1 MKRNLVCTLI
11 LALSSA
17 FVLRAQSFPNER
29 VQFVKTWQQ
38 MVTDEAA
45 QSYLKGDFSQQ
56 IKGSLLNET
65 QFKKLVDN
73 CNQLQKKEV
82 PVYPDIYAY
91 LQASILLIE
100 KKVSADLSSPWQ
112 QYVNDYAT
120 EPDEKLTNF
129 LLFSVDFFRDFSFY
143 KEANF
148 RWTSSGGTVAWQS
161 GKSLQLQLQNVNLKC
176 FYFNKDGNQDSI
188 VVYQTSGLFDVQTK
202 KWVGKAGTITWEKAG
217 LAKNETFAVLKN
229 YKCDFNTAKLKA
241 DSVALTTPY
250 FSTPIWGKLTDLTYI
265 DLTEN
270 EAAPKFS
277 SYEQRL
283 KIANLRDQIDYEGSF
298 ALNGPDFSGK
308 GTANNPAKL
317 IFKRG
322 SKPLFEISADGFEMS
337 PKQILARDAKA
348 VMRYKNGDS
357 ISIQQCFFTFD
368 ESQQLLRL
376 AASQKGTDYFPFID
390 NYFKVY
396 CYAPIL
402 NWKKGSPE
410 PFFTFD
416 VGTAQERKTARFES
430 MDYFDASLYGKFSG
444 VGGQHPF
451 IQLAGLA
458 TAQGKTLFTEGEL
471 ANALKKTI
479 DQVKPLFVD
488 LAAAGFL
495 IADPKQ
501 KKWLLSP
508 KLLAYA
514 AASQGTSDFDNLRIE
529 SDLRKSK
536 EQAYANIQLD
546 QQVMYIRE
554 VQQIVLSASQQVRIF
569 PDTTLVTLLQ
579 NRDIVFSGLLQA
591 GKCEI
596 YSKQAKFEYDNFLV
610 NLYTTQET
618 KLRVKPL
625 RKEDGTSSIEMLS
638 AIKGIRG
645 TVHIDLPSNKSGKV
659 ASNGRFPY
667 LSTVAP
673 SFVYYNDKQI
683 LKGAYDSTRF
693 YYELAVFELDSL
705 DNFSEQSLQLNGQ
718 LVSAGIFPRLNEPI
732 RIMNDY
738 SFGFITAAPTEGL
751 AFYETSSRYKN
762 QIYLSNNG
770 LQGSGTIEFLHTTA
784 ISKKLTFLPD
794 SAIGLV
800 QFSAPVRSAGVRYPV
815 ASAQKAYMSYQPKK
829 VSMKIASYGDELLTL
844 FAENAALDGE
854 ITINQKGMT
863 GKGAF
868 FYKDAQLTAQDFQFT
883 DLDVR
888 SDNAAFALRNRFSSY
903 GENPLAIQSDE
914 MKAHLSFE
922 TRVGEFISNG
932 TKRIMFPANEYY
944 CQMDKFNWFMDAET
958 LDFKKN
964 KGGETTFESGAD
976 LTKNNFYSTAVKQD
990 SLQFKSLSAKYDL
1003 KTQLIVCDAVDFIQV
1018 GDARIFPDSSRVR
1031 IRKAAAMDSL
1041 KNARVLANYITKF
1054 HSFEQANIQIAG
1066 RFAYNGNGLYPYYDR
1081 DSVRTTIQMAKI
1093 AYEQTKTIA
1102 EGLVPEKTSFQLSP
1116 EFAYFGKVRVEA
1128 SHPGLMLDGSTKLA
1142 HPCQYNKSWM
1152 SFKDTVLA
1160 KQIQIPIS
1168 DSPKDAMGRN
1178 LAVGFVWR
1186 ETERKDSLRIYPAF
1200 LSVKEGPQDPS
1211 VFSAAGYI
1219 QYNVER
1225 KQFELGSKAR
1235 LERTDSLSNLLVLD
1249 AETCELAGY
1258 GAINLGIETG
1268 EFKVDLYGKIAY
1280 DRNLNKTRISAN
1292 AKVQIPLDNSIL
1304 NTMADQFKASENA
1317 TEWGMKKPIYGLRN
1331 SLSYWSNAKE
1341 AQEVF
1346 KDFDEEKL
1354 KKMPAGLQQTF
1365 ILSGLVL
1372 ESFGSD
1378 KPTSKK
1384 NDKGLIATS
1393 QTVGLISINGQAINQ
1408 PVELTQCYV
1417 QCFSDQCN
1425 PSLIWELQTFDN
1437 TRYVLSYEQD
1447 KKDGLLSFY
1456 SSDKAVLGAIENIKA
1471 EKRQSKNFK
1480 YEPIDETAAS
1490 AILAKLRSYLL
1501 NK

>member
-1 MKRNLVCTLI
+1 MKRNFVYTFVF
-11 LALSSA
+11 SFVTA
-17 FVLRAQSFPNER
+17 FLLQAQSFPNER

-38 MVTDEAA
+38 LVTDEAA
-45 QSYLKGDFSQQ
+45 QNYLKGDFSQQ

-82 PVYPDIYAY
+82 PVFPDIYAY
-91 LQASILLIE
+91 MQASITIIE
-100 KKVSADLSSPWQ
+100 KKVSTDLAGPWQ
-112 QYVNDYAT
+112 QYVNEYAT

-143 KEANF
+143 KEANY
-148 RWTSSGGTVAWQS
+148 RWTCSGGAVEWQS
-161 GKSLQLQLQNVNLKC
+161 GKTLQLKLQNVNLKC
-176 FYFNKDGNQDSI
+176 YYFTKEGNQDSI
-188 VVYQTSGLFDVQTK
+188 VVYQTSGLFDVQSK
-202 KWVGKAGTITWEKAG
+202 KWVGNAGTVTWEKVG
-217 LAKNETFAVLKN
+217 LAKNQTYAVLKN
-229 YKCDFNTAKLKA
+229 YKCDFNSAKLKA

-250 FSTPIWGKLTDLTYI
+250 FSTPIWGKLTDLTYL
-265 DLTEN
+265 DLNEN
-270 EAAPKFS
+270 ESAPKFS

-283 KIANLRDQIDYEGSF
+283 KIANLRDQIDYDGSF
-298 ALNGPDFSGK
+298 MLNGADFLGK

-322 SKPLFEISADGFEMS
+322 GKPLFEISADGFEMS
-337 PKQILARDAKA
+337 PKQIVARDAKA

-357 ISIQQCFFTFD
+357 ISIQECFFTFD
-368 ESQQLLRL
+368 ETQQLLRL
-376 AASQKGTDYFPFID
+376 AASQKGTNYFPFID

-396 CYAPIL
+396 AYAPIL
-402 NWKKGSPE
+402 NWKKGSPD
-410 PFFTFD
+410 PYYTFD
-416 VGTAQERKTARFES
+416 VGTAQERKLAHFES

-451 IQLAGLA
+451 TQLAALA

-514 AASQGTSDFDNLRIE
+514 AASQGASDYDNLRIE

-554 VQQIVLSASQQVRIF
+554 VQQIVLSATQQVNIF
-569 PDTTLVTLLQ
+569 PDTTLVTLLE

-596 YSKQAKFEYDNFLV
+596 LSKQAKFEYENFLV

-625 RKEDGTSSIEMLS
+625 RKEDGTAPIEMLS
-638 AIKGIRG
+638 SLKGVRG
-645 TVHIDLPSNKSGKV
+645 TVHIDLPNNKSGKV
-659 ASNGRFPY
+659 ASNSRFPY
-667 LSTVAP
+667 LSTAAP
-673 SFVYYNDKQI
+673 AYVYYNDKKI

-693 YYELAVFELDSL
+693 YYEVAIFELDSL
-705 DNFSEQSLQLNGQ
+705 DNFAEQSLKLNGQ
-718 LVSAGIFPRLNEPI
+718 LISAGIFPRLNEPI

-738 SFGFITAAPTEGL
+738 SFGFITGAPAEGL

-800 QFSAPVRSAGVRYPV
+800 QFAAPVRSSGVRYPV
-815 ASAQKAYMSYQPKK
+815 ASAEKAYMSYQPKK

-844 FAENAALDGE
+844 FAENAALSGE

-976 LTKNNFYSTAVKQD
+976 LTKNNFYSTAVNQD

-1018 GDARIFPDSSRVR
+1018 GDARIFPDSSRVK

-1041 KNARVLANYITKF
+1041 NNAKVLANYITKF
-1054 HSFEQANIQIAG
+1054 HRFEQANIHIDG
-1066 RFAYNGNGLYPYYDR
+1066 RFAYSGNGWYPYYDR

-1093 AYEQTKTIA
+1093 GYEQTKTVA
-1102 EGLVPEKTSFQLSP
+1102 EGNVSEKASFQLSP
-1116 EFAYFGKVRVEA
+1116 EFAYYGKVRVEA

-1152 SFKDTVLA
+1152 AFKDTVIA
-1160 KQIQIPIS
+1160 KQIQIPILEN
-1168 DSPKDAMGRN
+1168 PKDAAGRN

-1211 VFSAAGYI
+1211 VFSASGYI
-1219 QYNVER
+1219 QYNVAR

-1235 LERTDSLSNLLVLD
+1235 LDRTDSLSNLLVLD
-1249 AETCELAGY
+1249 AETCELAGF

-1280 DRNLNKTRISAN
+1280 DRTINKTRISAN

-1378 KPTSKK
+1378 KPSAKK
-1384 NDKGLIATS
+1384 NDKGLLSAA

-1456 SSDKAVLGAIENIKA
+1456 SSDKAVLTAIENIKA

>member
-1 MKRNLVCTLI
+1 
-11 LALSSA
+11 
-17 FVLRAQSFPNER
+17 
-29 VQFVKTWQQ
+29 
-38 MVTDEAA
+38 
-45 QSYLKGDFSQQ
+45 
-56 IKGSLLNET
+56 
-65 QFKKLVDN
+65 
-73 CNQLQKKEV
+73 
-82 PVYPDIYAY
+82 
-91 LQASILLIE
+91 
-100 KKVSADLSSPWQ
+100 
-112 QYVNDYAT
+112 
-120 EPDEKLTNF
+120 
-129 LLFSVDFFRDFSFY
+129 
-143 KEANF
+143 
-148 RWTSSGGTVAWQS
+148 
-161 GKSLQLQLQNVNLKC
+161 
-176 FYFNKDGNQDSI
+176 
-188 VVYQTSGLFDVQTK
+188 
-202 KWVGKAGTITWEKAG
+202 
-217 LAKNETFAVLKN
+217 
-229 YKCDFNTAKLKA
+229 
-241 DSVALTTPY
+241 
-250 FSTPIWGKLTDLTYI
+250 
-265 DLTEN
+265 
-270 EAAPKFS
+270 
-277 SYEQRL
+277 
-283 KIANLRDQIDYEGSF
+283 
-298 ALNGPDFSGK
+298 
-308 GTANNPAKL
+308 
-317 IFKRG
+317 
-322 SKPLFEISADGFEMS
+322 
-337 PKQILARDAKA
+337 
-348 VMRYKNGDS
+348 
-357 ISIQQCFFTFD
+357 
-368 ESQQLLRL
+368 
-376 AASQKGTDYFPFID
+376 
-390 NYFKVY
+390 
-396 CYAPIL
+396 
-402 NWKKGSPE
+402 
-410 PFFTFD
+410 
-416 VGTAQERKTARFES
+416 
-430 MDYFDASLYGKFSG
+430 
-444 VGGQHPF
+444 
-451 IQLAGLA
+451 
-458 TAQGKTLFTEGEL
+458 
-471 ANALKKTI
+471 
-479 DQVKPLFVD
+479 
-488 LAAAGFL
+488 
-495 IADPKQ
+495 
-501 KKWLLSP
+501 
-508 KLLAYA
+508 
-514 AASQGTSDFDNLRIE
+514 
-529 SDLRKSK
+529 
-536 EQAYANIQLD
+536 
-546 QQVMYIRE
+546 
-554 VQQIVLSASQQVRIF
+554 
-569 PDTTLVTLLQ
+569 
-579 NRDIVFSGLLQA
+579 
-591 GKCEI
+591 
-596 YSKQAKFEYDNFLV
+596 
-610 NLYTTQET
+610 
-618 KLRVKPL
+618 
-625 RKEDGTSSIEMLS
+625 
-638 AIKGIRG
+638 
-645 TVHIDLPSNKSGKV
+645 
-659 ASNGRFPY
+659 
-667 LSTVAP
+667 
-673 SFVYYNDKQI
+673 
-683 LKGAYDSTRF
+683 
-693 YYELAVFELDSL
+693 
-705 DNFSEQSLQLNGQ
+705 
-718 LVSAGIFPRLNEPI
+718 
-732 RIMNDY
+732 
-738 SFGFITAAPTEGL
+738 
-751 AFYETSSRYKN
+751 
-762 QIYLSNNG
+762 
-770 LQGSGTIEFLHTTA
+770 
-784 ISKKLTFLPD
+784 
-794 SAIGLV
+794 
-800 QFSAPVRSAGVRYPV
+800 
-815 ASAQKAYMSYQPKK
+815 
-829 VSMKIASYGDELLTL
+829 
-844 FAENAALDGE
+844 
-854 ITINQKGMT
+854 
-863 GKGAF
+863 
-868 FYKDAQLTAQDFQFT
+868 
-883 DLDVR
+883 
-888 SDNAAFALRNRFSSY
+888 
-903 GENPLAIQSDE
+903 
-914 MKAHLSFE
+914 
-922 TRVGEFISNG
+922 
-932 TKRIMFPANEYY
+932 MFPANEYY

-1018 GDARIFPDSSRVR
+1018 GDARIFPDSSRVK

-1054 HSFEQANIQIAG
+1054 HSFEQANIQIEG
-1066 RFAYNGNGLYPYYDR
+1066 RFAYKGNGMYPYFDR

-1102 EGLVPEKTSFQLSP
+1102 EGVVPEKTSFQLSP

-1168 DSPKDAMGRN
+1168 ESPKDAMGRN

-1354 KKMPAGLQQTF
+1354 KKMPAGLQQSF

>member
-1 MKRNLVCTLI
+1 MKNIVQI
-11 LALSSA
+11 AIVLALTG
-17 FVLRAQSFPNER
+17 AQALYAQTFPNER
-29 VQFVKTWQQ
+29 DKFVKTWQQ
-38 MVTDEAA
+38 LVTDEAA
-45 QSYLKGDFSQQ
+45 LAYLKADFTQQ
-56 IKGSLLNET
+56 IKGSLLNES

-73 CNQLQKKEV
+73 CNSLAKKEV
-82 PVYPDIYAY
+82 PTFPDIYHFMK
-91 LQASILLIE
+91 ASIAIVE
-100 KKVSADLSSPWQ
+100 RKVNPSLANPWT
-112 QYVNDYAT
+112 QYVFDYAAS
-120 EPDEKLTNF
+120 PDDKLSTF
-129 LLFSVDFFRDFSFY
+129 LQFSVDFFQDFSLF
-143 KEANF
+143 KDANY
-148 RWTSSGGTVAWQS
+148 RWTTSGGTVEWFEA
-161 GKSLQLQLQNVNLKC
+161 KTLQIKVQQANLKC
-176 FYFNKDGNQDSI
+176 YYFTKQGNQDSI
-188 VVYQTSGLFDVQTK
+188 VVYQTSGVFDVQSK
-202 KWVGKAGTITWEKAG
+202 KWVGASGTVNWEKAR
-217 LAKNETFAVLKN
+217 LPKSETYAVLKN
-229 YKCDFNTAKLKA
+229 YKCDFNAAKLKA
-241 DSVALTTPY
+241 DSVLLTTPY
-250 FSTPIWGKLTDLTYI
+250 FSTPILGRLTDLTYM
-265 DLTEN
+265 DLTEQ

-283 KIANLRDQIDYEGSF
+283 KIINLREQMDYDGSF
-298 ALNGPDFSGK
+298 TLNGADFIGK
-308 GTANNPAKL
+308 GTASNPAKL

-322 SKPLFEISADGFEMS
+322 GKALFEISADGFEMS
-337 PKQILARDAKA
+337 PQQIVARDAKA

-357 ISIQQCFFTFD
+357 ISIQECFFTFD
-368 ESQQLLRL
+368 ETQQLLRL
-376 AASQKGTDYFPFID
+376 AAGQKGTEYFPFID

-410 PFFTFD
+410 PYFTFD
-416 VGTAQERKTARFES
+416 VGTAQERKMARFES
-430 MDYFDASLYGKFSG
+430 MDYFDANLYGKFSG
-444 VGGQHPF
+444 VGGVHPF
-451 IQLAGLA
+451 NQLANLA
-458 TAQGKTLFTEGEL
+458 SETGKTLFTEGEL
-471 ANALKKTI
+471 ANAMKKTI

-495 IADPKQ
+495 IAEPKQ
-501 KKWLLSP
+501 KKWLVSQ

-514 AASQGTSDFDNLRIE
+514 AASQGATDFDNLRIE

-536 EQAYANIQLD
+536 EQAYATIQLD
-546 QQVMYIRE
+546 QQVLYVRE
-554 VQQIVLSASQQVRIF
+554 VKQVVLSASQQVSLF

-579 NRDIVFSGLLQA
+579 NRDIVFSGLLKA

-596 YSKQAKFEYDNFLV
+596 LTKQARFEYDNFLV
-610 NLYTTQET
+610 NLYTTVDT
-618 KLRVKPL
+618 RFRVRPL
-625 RKEDGTSSIEMLS
+625 QKEDGATPIEMRSSI
-638 AIKGIRG
+638 KGLRG
-645 TVHIDLPSNKSGKV
+645 TVYIDLPSNKAGKV
-659 ASNGRFPY
+659 AANGRFPY
-667 LSTVAP
+667 MTTVAP
-673 SFVYYNDKQI
+673 SFVYYNNPEI
-683 LKGAYDSTRF
+683 LRGAYDSTRF
-693 YYELAVFELDSL
+693 YYQVANFEMDSL
-705 DNFSEQSLQLNGQ
+705 DNFSEQSLKLEGQ
-718 LVSAGIFPRLNEPI
+718 LISAGIFPKLNEPL
-732 RIMNDY
+732 RIMKDY
-738 SFGFITAAPTEGL
+738 SFGFVTAAPSEGL
-751 AFYETSSRYKN
+751 AFYETSSKYKN

-800 QFSAPVRSAGVRYPV
+800 KFAAPVRNTGIRYPV
-815 ASAQKAYMSYQPKK
+815 ASAEKAYMSYQPKK
-829 VSMKIASYGDELLTL
+829 ASMKIASYGEELLTL

-854 ITINQKGMT
+854 ITINQKAMT

-883 DLDVR
+883 DVDVR
-888 SDNAAFALRNRFSSY
+888 SENAAFALRNRFSSY

-1041 KNARVLANYITKF
+1041 KNAKVLANYITKF
-1054 HSFEQANIQIAG
+1054 HRFEQANIHIDG
-1066 RFAYNGNGLYPYYDR
+1066 RFAYNGNAWYPYYDR
-1081 DSVRTTIQMAKI
+1081 DSARTNIQMAKI
-1093 AYEQTKTIA
+1093 SYEQTKTVA
-1102 EGLVPEKTSFQLSP
+1102 EGTVAEKTSFQLSP
-1116 EFAYFGKVRVEA
+1116 EFAYYGKVRVEA
-1128 SHPGLMLDGSTKLA
+1128 SNPGLILDGSTKLA

-1152 SFKDTVLA
+1152 AFKDTINA

-1168 DSPKDAMGRN
+1168 ENPKDATGRN

-1186 ETERKDSLRIYPAF
+1186 QTERKDSLRIYPAF

-1211 VFSAAGYI
+1211 VFSASGYV
-1219 QYNVER
+1219 QYNVAR

-1249 AETCELAGY
+1249 AETCELAGF
-1258 GAINLGIETG
+1258 GAINLGIQTG
-1268 EFKVDLYGKIAY
+1268 EFQIDLHGKISY
-1280 DRNLNKTRISAN
+1280 DRELKRTKIAAN
-1292 AKVQIPLDNSIL
+1292 AKVQIPLDNSVL
-1304 NTMADQFKASENA
+1304 NAMVDQFKAAENA
-1317 TEWGMKKPIYGLRN
+1317 PEWGLKKPIYGLRN
-1331 SLSYWSNAKE
+1331 SLSYWSSAKE

-1354 KKMPAGLQQTF
+1354 RKMPAGLQQTF
-1365 ILSGLVL
+1365 ILSGIVL

-1378 KPTSKK
+1378 QPSSKK
-1384 NDKGLIATS
+1384 NEKGLLGVS
-1393 QTVGLISINGQAINQ
+1393 QSVGLISINGQAINQ
-1408 PVELTQCYV
+1408 TVELTQCYV

-1425 PSLIWELQTFDN
+1425 PSLIWDMQSFDA
-1437 TRYVLSYEQD
+1437 TRYVLSHEQD
-1447 KKDGLLSFY
+1447 KKDGLLSIY
-1456 SSDKAVLGAIENIKA
+1456 SSSKSFLTAIENIKA
-1471 EKRQSKNFK
+1471 EKRQTKNLK

-1501 NK
+1501 YK